1 MVDKTVRQAIFDRKD
16 DEWSIEVKG
25 RYACVKVQCTI
36 YSVVQIFGLANVIKR
51 KTLHRDTTVD
61 KKEIEIVEHMDF
73 L

>member
-25 RYACVKVQCTI
+25 HYACVKVQCTI
-36 YSVVQIFGLANVIKR
+36 YSVVQIFRLANVIQR
-51 KTLHRDTTVD
+51 KTLHRENV
-61 KKEIEIVEHMDF
+61 KEIK